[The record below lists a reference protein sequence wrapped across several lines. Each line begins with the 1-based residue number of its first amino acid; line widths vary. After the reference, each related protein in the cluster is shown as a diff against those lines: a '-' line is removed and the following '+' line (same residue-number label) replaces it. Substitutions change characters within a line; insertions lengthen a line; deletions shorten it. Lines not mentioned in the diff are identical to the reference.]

1 MQENTGKQIEAHKE
15 ETNNYLK
22 EIQQNAIRQVKE
34 LNKTV
39 QELKIK
45 KETIIKTKREATQ
58 DMDTLGKRSGAID
71 ASITNRIQ

>member
-39 QELKIK
+39 QELKM
-45 KETIIKTKREATQ
+45 EV
-58 DMDTLGKRSGAID
+58 
-71 ASITNRIQ
+71 

>member
-1 MQENTGKQIEAHKE
+1 MQENTGKQIEAHIE

-45 KETIIKTKREATQ
+45 IETIIKTKREATQ